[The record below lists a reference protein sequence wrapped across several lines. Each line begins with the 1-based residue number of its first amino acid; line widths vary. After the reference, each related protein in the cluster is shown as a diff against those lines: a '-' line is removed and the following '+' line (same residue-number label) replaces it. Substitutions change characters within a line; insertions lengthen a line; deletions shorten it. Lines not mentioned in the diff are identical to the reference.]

1 MGHVPISGPSGSL
14 TQLASLQRARKIY
27 THMNNTNPLLLDDAP
42 ERQMVAEAG
51 WDVAFDGME
60 FDV

>member
-1 MGHVPISGPSGSL
+1 
-14 TQLASLQRARKIY
+14 
-27 THMNNTNPLLLDDAP
+27 LLLDDAP